1 MPRASTLNRV
11 KKDVLDVLMGK
22 HPFLVADA
30 ALEVLAEAEED
41 YAEIVR
47 HLRSDRKLVPFP
59 DEP

>member
-11 KKDVLDVLMGK
+11 KRDVLDVLMGK
-22 HPFLVADA
+22 HPFFVADA

-47 HLRSDRKLVPFP
+47 NLRRDRKLVPFL